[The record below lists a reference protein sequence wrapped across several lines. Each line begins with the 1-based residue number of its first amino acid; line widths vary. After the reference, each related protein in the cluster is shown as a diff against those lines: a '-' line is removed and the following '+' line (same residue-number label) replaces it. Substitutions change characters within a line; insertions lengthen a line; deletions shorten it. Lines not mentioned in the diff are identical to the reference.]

1 MNKAFTAFLP
11 SQPTLAVYIHP
22 QASVLGICGMTSADS
37 RPSDMSAAVQ
47 AALQRG
53 DRQGALAL
61 LREAERAAPADKA
74 LKMQRAMVCRA
85 LGDLPGALSAL
96 DEALSLDPYDFVALL
111 SKGALIE
118 RTGGER
124 AAAAIYKNALTIA
137 PPDDELPPP
146 LRAPTARARE
156 VVARTREALEA
167 HLKARTDAV
176 KAEVSDATRR
186 RFDES
191 LGIFSGRTK
200 VYSQEPLLLHYPRLP
215 AIPFYDRALF
225 PWFAE
230 LEAATELI
238 RGELE
243 GALEAARGDFAP
255 YIAYPKGVPVN
266 QWGELNHSPRW
277 SSLHLWRD
285 GERQADACRLCPK
298 TTALLEALPLSD
310 QPGYAPTAM
319 FSALDA
325 KTHIPPHT
333 GSTNV
338 RLLCHLPLILPG
350 PARFR
355 VGNETREWKM
365 GEAWVFDDTIEHE
378 AWNDADELRVIL
390 IFDIWNPFIDEGEKA
405 LVRALLAARKEFY
418 EA

>member
-1 MNKAFTAFLP
+1 
-11 SQPTLAVYIHP
+11 
-22 QASVLGICGMTSADS
+22 MTSADS
-37 RPSDMSAAVQ
+37 RQPDLSAAVQ

-53 DRQGALAL
+53 DRQGALGL
-61 LREAERAAPADKA
+61 VREAERAAPQDKA

-85 LGDLPGALSAL
+85 VGDLDGALDAL
-96 DEALSLDPYDFVALL
+96 DEALAIDPYEFVALL
-111 SKGALIE
+111 SKGALLE
-118 RTGGER
+118 RTAGER
-124 AAAAIYKNALTIA
+124 AAATAYRNALIVA
-137 PPDDELPPP
+137 PLEEELPPA

-176 KAEVSDATRR
+176 KTEVSHATRR

-200 VYSQEPLLLHYPRLP
+200 VYVQEPLLLNYPRLP
-215 AIPFYDRALF
+215 AIPFYDRSLF
-225 PWFAE
+225 PWFE
-230 LEAATELI
+230 DLEAATDMI

-243 GALEAARGDFAP
+243 VALEAAKGDFAP
-255 YIAYPKGVPVN
+255 YIAYPKGTPVN

-285 GERQADACRLCPK
+285 GVRQDEACRICPK
-298 TTALLEALPLSD
+298 TAALLETLPLSD

-325 KTHIPPHT
+325 RTHIPAHT

-365 GEAWVFDDTIEHE
+365 GQAWVFDDTIEHE

-390 IFDIWNPFIDEGEKA
+390 IIDVWNPFIDEGEKA

-418 EA
+418 ES